1 MFVYE
6 GIILNKNYYD
16 SNFPKLFGKRTVI
29 DEDIDGNQYRK
40 EIRYMKNVSLTNN
53 DLLPLIINEKKY
65 VAYLVEYITK
75 HLPWGQN
82 VIMLKANDIAN
93 NTPIHKTDVYKAIKR
108 LIDLQIIHQMNKEKE
123 EYKDYDK
130 HLYIVNH
137 NYIFKGNTKNLRNE
151 LLNR

>member
-1 MFVYE
+1 MLIYE

-16 SNFPKLFGKRTVI
+16 SNFPKLFGKRTII

-75 HLPWGQN
+75 HLPWGS
-82 VIMLKANDIAN
+82 
-93 NTPIHKTDVYKAIKR
+93 
-108 LIDLQIIHQMNKEKE
+108 EC
-123 EYKDYDK
+123 
-130 HLYIVNH
+130 
-137 NYIFKGNTKNLRNE
+137 NYVKS
-151 LLNR
+151 